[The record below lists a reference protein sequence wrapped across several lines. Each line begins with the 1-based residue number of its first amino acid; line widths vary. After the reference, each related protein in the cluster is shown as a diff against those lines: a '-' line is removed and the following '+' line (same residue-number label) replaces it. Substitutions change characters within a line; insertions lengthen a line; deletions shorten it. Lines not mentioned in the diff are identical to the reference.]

1 MPTQITC
8 PRCRTPYLADV
19 RQIVDVGREPQL
31 KQMLLSGQLNV
42 AVCPNCGAAGQI
54 ATPILYHDP
63 THQQFMVYI
72 PQELNMPHNERER
85 FIGQMVQQVMNS
97 LPPEQRKAYLLQPE
111 TVLTMKTLLER
122 VWGTEGVTPEMLEQQ
137 RKQQE
142 LLRTLITADNDVVD
156 ILIKERGNEITE
168 EMISALRQ
176 SLSRAEQ
183 AQAEQEL
190 VKMSNLLARLM
201 QETKAGK
208 RLQKQQTAMHR
219 LQQDAKKAGN
229 NLTPEILVKHVIANA
244 DDPQLAMAIALT
256 GQSALNYEFF
266 SLLTKEVEKRQKLG
280 GDTAAASLVH
290 LREQLLQ
297 MYQELQQQ
305 SRQILD
311 RAEGTLQAILDAE
324 DKQAEIEGRIE
335 EIDDAFM
342 YILSGR
348 IQQAESRGQTIEAA
362 ALRHVH
368 DTIVQMAE
376 DQVPPELR
384 FINELIEAES
394 DDAMRQVLKENPQMV
409 SPDML
414 QMLEMMKQSAATQQ
428 PELVDVL
435 TRAQNMIQTRLTL
448 AV

>member
-1 MPTQITC
+1 M
-8 PRCRTPYLADV
+8 
-19 RQIVDVGREPQL
+19 
-31 KQMLLSGQLNV
+31 
-42 AVCPNCGAAGQI
+42 
-54 ATPILYHDP
+54 
-63 THQQFMVYI
+63 
-72 PQELNMPHNERER
+72 
-85 FIGQMVQQVMNS
+85 
-97 LPPEQRKAYLLQPE
+97 
-111 TVLTMKTLLER
+111 
-122 VWGTEGVTPEMLEQQ
+122 
-137 RKQQE
+137 
-142 LLRTLITADNDVVD
+142 
-156 ILIKERGNEITE
+156 
-168 EMISALRQ
+168 
-176 SLSRAEQ
+176 
-183 AQAEQEL
+183 
-190 VKMSNLLARLM
+190 
-201 QETKAGK
+201 
-208 RLQKQQTAMHR
+208 
-219 LQQDAKKAGN
+219 
-229 NLTPEILVKHVIANA
+229 
-244 DDPQLAMAIALT
+244 
-256 GQSALNYEFF
+256 
-266 SLLTKEVEKRQKLG
+266 G
-280 GDTAAASLVH
+280 GDTAAASLVR

-394 DDAMRQVLKENPQMV
+394 DEAMRQVLKENPQMV

-435 TRAQNMIQTRLTL
+435 TKAQNMIQTRLTL

>member
-19 RQIVDVGREPQL
+19 RQIVDVGQEPQL
-31 KQMLLSGQLNV
+31 KQLLLSGQLNV
-42 AVCPNCGAAGQI
+42 AVCPSCGAAGQI

-63 THQQFMVYI
+63 AHQQFMVYI

-142 LLRTLITADNDVVD
+142 LLRILITADNDVVD
-156 ILIKERGNEITE
+156 ILIKERGHEITE

-183 AQAEQEL
+183 SQAEQEL

-208 RLQKQQTAMHR
+208 RLQKQQTAMHK
-219 LQQDAKKAGN
+219 LQQDTKKAGN

-244 DDPQLAMAIALT
+244 DDQQLAMAIALT
-256 GQSALNYEFF
+256 GQAALNYEFF

-280 GDTAAASLVH
+280 GDTAAAPLVH

-324 DKQAEIEGRIE
+324 DKQAEINNRIE

-348 IQQAESRGQTIEAA
+348 IQQAENRGQTIEAA

-384 FINELIEAES
+384 FINDLIETES

-409 SPDML
+409 NPEML

-435 TRAQNMIQTRLTL
+435 TKAQNMIQTRLTL

>member
-1 MPTQITC
+1 MPTQLNC

-31 KQMLLSGQLNV
+31 KQQLLSGQLNV

-63 THQQFMVYI
+63 AHQMFMVYI
-72 PQELNMPHNERER
+72 PQELNMPHHEQER

-97 LPPEQRKAYLLQPE
+97 VPQEQRKAYLLQPE
-111 TVLTMKTLLER
+111 TILTMKTLMER

-142 LLRTLITADNDVVD
+142 LLRTLITADYDVVD
-156 ILIKERGNEITE
+156 YLLKERGREITE

-176 SLSRAEQ
+176 ALSQAEQ
-183 AQAEQEL
+183 AQAEKEM
-190 VKMSNLLARLM
+190 VKISNLLARLM
-201 QETKAGK
+201 TETTAGK
-208 RLQKQQTAMHR
+208 RLQKQQIAMHK
-219 LQQDAKKAGN
+219 LQLDVKKADGQ
-229 NLTPEILVKHVIANA
+229 LTPEVLAKHVIANA
-244 DDPQLAMAIALT
+244 DDPQLATAIAVT
-256 GQSALNYEFF
+256 GQSALSYEFF
-266 SLLTKEVEKRQKLG
+266 TLLTQEVEKRQKLG
-280 GDTAAASLVH
+280 GDVAAASIVH

-297 MYQELQQQ
+297 LYQNLQQQ
-305 SRQILD
+305 SRAILD
-311 RAEGTLQAILDAE
+311 RAEATLQAILNAP
-324 DKQAEIEGRIE
+324 DKQAEIESRIE

-342 YILSGR
+342 YILGGR
-348 IQQAESRGQTIEAA
+348 IQQAEQRGQTIEAT
-362 ALRHVH
+362 ALQHVQ

-384 FINELIEAES
+384 FINELIEAGS
-394 DDAMRQVLKENPQMV
+394 DDAMRQVLKNNPQMV
-409 SPDML
+409 HPEML

-428 PELVDVL
+428 PQLVDVL
-435 TRAQNMIQTRLTL
+435 NKAQTMIQTRLTL